1 MRTVTA
7 IEAQRKNPQRVNIY
21 LDEEFAFGLSR
32 ITAAWLKVGQ
42 GLSEEK
48 IATLQ
53 AEDARE
59 AALQRALHFLSYRP
73 RSVDEVRKNLL
84 KHEFAEDVIADTLS
98 RLEGSGLIGDEQ
110 FARAWVEN
118 RNTFRPRGKRA
129 LTIELRQ
136 KGISEDVIRSALA
149 EAGDEQTLA
158 LEAGRKYSRRL
169 QGLDLREF
177 RTRLGGHL
185 GRRGFSYEVISA
197 VTIVLWHET
206 HPAQAADLDYED
218 NP

>member
-7 IEAQRKNPQRVNIY
+7 IQVQKKNPNRVNIY

-32 ITAAWLKVGQ
+32 ITAAWLTVGQ
-42 GLSEEK
+42 SLSEER

-59 AALQRALHFLSYRP
+59 AALQRALHFLSYRA
-73 RSVDEVRKNLL
+73 RSADEVRRNLL
-84 KHEFAEDVIADTLS
+84 RHEFAEDVIAETLS
-98 RLEGSGLIGDEQ
+98 RLERSGLIGDDQ

-118 RNTFRPRGKRA
+118 RNTFRPRSRRA
-129 LTIELRQ
+129 LSMELRQ
-136 KGISEDVIRSALA
+136 KGLSDEVIHSALA
-149 EAGDEQTLA
+149 DSGDENALA
-158 LEAGRKYSRRL
+158 LEAARKYGRRL
-169 QGLDLREF
+169 QGLDWREF

-185 GRRGFSYEVISA
+185 GRRGFGYDVISTA
-197 VTIVLWHET
+197 TRALWQET
-206 HPAQAADLDYED
+206 HPAEPSDSDYED

>member
-7 IEAQRKNPQRVNIY
+7 IEVQKKNPQRLNIY

-32 ITAAWLKVGQ
+32 ITAAWLRVGQ

-59 AALQRALHFLSYRP
+59 VAVQKALHFLSYRS
-73 RSVDEVRKNLL
+73 RSADEVRKNLL

-98 RLEGSGLIGDEQ
+98 RLERSGLIGDDQ

-118 RNTFRPRGKRA
+118 RNTFRPRSKRV
-129 LTIELRQ
+129 LSIELRQ
-136 KGISEDVIRSALA
+136 KGISEDLIRSALA
-149 EAGDEQTLA
+149 ESGDENALA

-169 QGLDLREF
+169 QGLDWREF

-185 GRRGFSYEVISA
+185 GRRGFSYEVISTA
-197 VTIVLWHET
+197 TRTLWQET
-206 HPAQAADLDYED
+206 HPAEASDLDYED
-218 NP
+218 NL